1 MAFVSD
7 ELSLTKAKKP
17 FNVIWAD
24 GDICFGGYTLM
35 CVTVWRH
42 ADALS
47 EKQRTGVRCSEWTK
61 AESGGL

>member
-7 ELSLTKAKKP
+7 ELPLTKA

-47 EKQRTGVRCSEWTK
+47 EKQHTGVRCSE
-61 AESGGL
+61 

>member
-7 ELSLTKAKKP
+7 ELPLTKA

-24 GDICFGGYTLM
+24 GDICFGGCTLM

-47 EKQRTGVRCSEWTK
+47 EKQRTRCSEQTK